1 MLCLG
6 FLRPGPP
13 VSISNVYVPGLEN
26 VEADALSRPFS
37 VLSPTAPA
45 LVSLSRVDMVQDPG
59 SIPFRDFLPGSAP
72 SLLSPL
78 HLPLMH
84 L

>member
-1 MLCLG
+1 MLSLG
-6 FLRPGPP
+6 FLRP